1 MDDQLRLVYRCLDA
15 DLSDNALFL
24 ASVLHVLDPENGTWA
39 HLKSLACLRLGQYGL
54 ARQYSCEN
62 GLTGEHLGCSY
73 VFALAS
79 LSQGNYLEGISAL
92 ERAKPHWQLR
102 NRDASAPL
110 APDPLTQRFWPDR
123 PAVNCLLAKLHRY
136 NKDNKNAA
144 IHFTE
149 ALELDPLMWDALTNL
164 CDIGATLNIPNI
176 FNVERFHPE
185 PTSKPDRTGSKSVVA
200 NAATRQTPPYPEQP
214 SSYNTRTPPRGV
226 NIQNVSLRKK
236 NEKPTNDT
244 DKIKT
249 TLPKK
254 RQRPGFDHSTE
265 QPNPHSGPILAETD
279 IFTSRTT
286 APTPS
291 LGTQRRSAR
300 LHNRIA
306 TTSGL
311 ADRPAF
317 QPSTREALR
326 RPAKPTTLVRDRQK
340 PAATATARPGP
351 AHKRTLPQR
360 KAAVS
365 PTPTPETDPS
375 TKLESIRVEAIAERE
390 RTVRL
395 LGIFQSLGVAYQSL
409 SKYEPRACLDA
420 FGSLPI
426 ELQATPWV
434 LSKSARAQYELMDYK
449 KAKQTFQALR
459 KRAPSWIEDLE
470 VYSTVLW
477 HLKDEVPLSL
487 LAHELTESH
496 FQSPETWC
504 AVGNS
509 FSVCRSRDEAIRCFR
524 RACQLSPQLPQTYS
538 LLGYELME
546 QEDYY
551 EAIGA
556 FQRAIR
562 VEPRF
567 YTAWVGLGR
576 AYERLSRNDVA
587 LKHYLTAV
595 EINSSNPIIYTYVA
609 RVLETLQK
617 RRSAI
622 EYLRRGIR
630 LSPPPL
636 TMALIR
642 MQRAGIY
649 LYAGQPGAAL
659 EDLRAVALI
668 APDEP
673 RVHLLLGQAYAMQGE
688 DKAAALKSYTTA
700 LSLAPWSREIKD
712 AMLSLEDE

>member
-1 MDDQLRLVYRCLDA
+1 
-15 DLSDNALFL
+15 
-24 ASVLHVLDPENGTWA
+24 
-39 HLKSLACLRLGQYGL
+39 
-54 ARQYSCEN
+54 
-62 GLTGEHLGCSY
+62 
-73 VFALAS
+73 
-79 LSQGNYLEGISAL
+79 
-92 ERAKPHWQLR
+92 
-102 NRDASAPL
+102 
-110 APDPLTQRFWPDR
+110 
-123 PAVNCLLAKLHRY
+123 
-136 NKDNKNAA
+136 
-144 IHFTE
+144 
-149 ALELDPLMWDALTNL
+149 
-164 CDIGATLNIPNI
+164 
-176 FNVERFHPE
+176 
-185 PTSKPDRTGSKSVVA
+185 
-200 NAATRQTPPYPEQP
+200 
-214 SSYNTRTPPRGV
+214 
-226 NIQNVSLRKK
+226 
-236 NEKPTNDT
+236 
-244 DKIKT
+244 
-249 TLPKK
+249 
-254 RQRPGFDHSTE
+254 
-265 QPNPHSGPILAETD
+265 
-279 IFTSRTT
+279 
-286 APTPS
+286 
-291 LGTQRRSAR
+291 
-300 LHNRIA
+300 
-306 TTSGL
+306 
-311 ADRPAF
+311 
-317 QPSTREALR
+317 
-326 RPAKPTTLVRDRQK
+326 
-340 PAATATARPGP
+340 
-351 AHKRTLPQR
+351 
-360 KAAVS
+360 
-365 PTPTPETDPS
+365 
-375 TKLESIRVEAIAERE
+375 
-390 RTVRL
+390 
-395 LGIFQSLGVAYQSL
+395 
-409 SKYEPRACLDA
+409 
-420 FGSLPI
+420 
-426 ELQATPWV
+426 
-434 LSKSARAQYELMDYK
+434 MDYK

-459 KRAPSWIEDLE
+459 KRAPSWIDDLE

-524 RACQLSPQLPQTYS
+524 RACQLSPQLPQAYS

-609 RVLETLQK
+609 RVCYIAPPANLGFSNNAVQVLETLQK

-700 LSLAPWSREIKD
+700 LSLAPWVSSYPLFHQDLVQTTNSTQSREIKD

>member
-164 CDIGATLNIPNI
+164 CDI
-176 FNVERFHPE
+176 
-185 PTSKPDRTGSKSVVA
+185 
-200 NAATRQTPPYPEQP
+200 
-214 SSYNTRTPPRGV
+214 
-226 NIQNVSLRKK
+226 
-236 NEKPTNDT
+236 
-244 DKIKT
+244 
-249 TLPKK
+249 
-254 RQRPGFDHSTE
+254 
-265 QPNPHSGPILAETD
+265 
-279 IFTSRTT
+279 
-286 APTPS
+286 
-291 LGTQRRSAR
+291 
-300 LHNRIA
+300 
-306 TTSGL
+306 
-311 ADRPAF
+311 
-317 QPSTREALR
+317 
-326 RPAKPTTLVRDRQK
+326 VRDRQK

>member
-1 MDDQLRLVYRCLDA
+1 MDDQLRLVYRYLDA

-24 ASVLHVLDPENGTWA
+24 ASILHALDPENGTWA
-39 HLKSLACLRLGQYGL
+39 HLKALACLRLGQFGL

-62 GLTGEHLGCSY
+62 GLTGDHLGCSY

-92 ERAKPHWQLR
+92 ERAKPHWELQK
-102 NRDASAPL
+102 RDVGASCT
-110 APDPLTQRFWPDR
+110 PDPLAQRFWPDR
-123 PAVNCLLAKLHRY
+123 PAINCLLAKLHRY

-144 IHFTE
+144 NHFTE
-149 ALELDPLMWDALTNL
+149 ALESDPLMWDALTNL
-164 CDIGATLNIPNI
+164 SDI
-176 FNVERFHPE
+176 
-185 PTSKPDRTGSKSVVA
+185 
-200 NAATRQTPPYPEQP
+200 
-214 SSYNTRTPPRGV
+214 
-226 NIQNVSLRKK
+226 
-236 NEKPTNDT
+236 
-244 DKIKT
+244 
-249 TLPKK
+249 
-254 RQRPGFDHSTE
+254 
-265 QPNPHSGPILAETD
+265 
-279 IFTSRTT
+279 
-286 APTPS
+286 
-291 LGTQRRSAR
+291 
-300 LHNRIA
+300 
-306 TTSGL
+306 
-311 ADRPAF
+311 AF
-317 QPSTREALR
+317 QPSTREAIR
-326 RPAKPTTLVRDRQK
+326 RPAKPTALVRDRQK
-340 PAATATARPGP
+340 PAAATRPGP
-351 AHKRTLPQR
+351 APKRALPQR
-360 KAAVS
+360 KATVS
-365 PTPTPETDPS
+365 PTPTPKTNATS
-375 TKLESIRVEAIAERE
+375 KLESIGVEAMAERQ
-390 RTVRL
+390 RATQL
-395 LGIFQSLGVAYQSL
+395 LGILQSLGTAYHRL
-409 SKYEPRACLDA
+409 SKNEPRACLDTFA
-420 FGSLPI
+420 TLPI

-459 KRAPSWIEDLE
+459 KRSPSWIEDLE

-487 LAHELTESH
+487 LAHELTENH

-509 FSVCRSRDEAIRCFR
+509 FSVCRSREEAIKCFR
-524 RACQLSPQLPQTYS
+524 RACQLSPQLPQAYS
-538 LLGYELME
+538 LLGYEHME

-562 VEPRF
+562 VESRF

-576 AYERLSRNDVA
+576 AYERLGRIDVA
-587 LKHYLTAV
+587 LKHYLAAV

-609 RVLETLQK
+609 RVLENMQK

-630 LSPPPL
+630 LNPPPL

-673 RVHLLLGQAYAMQGE
+673 RVHLLLGQAYAMQGGS
-688 DKAAALKSYTTA
+688 KAAALKSYTTA
-700 LSLAPWSREIKD
+700 LSLAPWSKEIKD
-712 AMLSLEDE
+712 AMLSLEDDE

>member
-1 MDDQLRLVYRCLDA
+1 MDDQLRLVYRYLDA

-24 ASVLHVLDPENGTWA
+24 ASILHALDPENGTWA

-62 GLTGEHLGCSY
+62 GLTGDHLGCSY

-102 NRDASAPL
+102 NRDASAPF
-110 APDPLTQRFWPDR
+110 APDPLIQRFWPDCS
-123 PAVNCLLAKLHRY
+123 AVNCLLAKLHRH

-144 IHFTE
+144 NHFTE
-149 ALELDPLMWDALTNL
+149 ALESDPLMWDALTSL
-164 CDIGATLNIPNI
+164 CDI
-176 FNVERFHPE
+176 
-185 PTSKPDRTGSKSVVA
+185 
-200 NAATRQTPPYPEQP
+200 
-214 SSYNTRTPPRGV
+214 
-226 NIQNVSLRKK
+226 
-236 NEKPTNDT
+236 
-244 DKIKT
+244 
-249 TLPKK
+249 
-254 RQRPGFDHSTE
+254 
-265 QPNPHSGPILAETD
+265 
-279 IFTSRTT
+279 
-286 APTPS
+286 
-291 LGTQRRSAR
+291 
-300 LHNRIA
+300 
-306 TTSGL
+306 
-311 ADRPAF
+311 
-317 QPSTREALR
+317 
-326 RPAKPTTLVRDRQK
+326 VRDRQK
-340 PAATATARPGP
+340 PAAAARPGP
-351 AHKRTLPQR
+351 AQKRTLPQR

-365 PTPTPETDPS
+365 PTPTPETNPS
-375 TKLESIRVEAIAERE
+375 AKLESIRVEEIAERE
-390 RTVRL
+390 RTVQL
-395 LGIFQSLGVAYQSL
+395 LGILQSLGAAYHSL

-420 FGSLPI
+420 FASLPI

-449 KAKQTFQALR
+449 KAKQAFQALR

-477 HLKDEVPLSL
+477 HLKDEVLLSL

-509 FSVCRSRDEAIRCFR
+509 FSVCRSRDEAIKCFR
-524 RACQLSPQLPQTYS
+524 RACQLSPQLPQAYS
-538 LLGYELME
+538 LLGYEHME

-609 RVLETLQK
+609 RVLENLQK

-630 LSPPPL
+630 LNPPPL

-712 AMLSLEDE
+712 AMLSLEDDE